1 VLLNAAAAL
10 LAGDRAPDLAAG
22 LAMARASIDEGRALA
37 RLERL
42 VAVSNAA

>member
-10 LAGDRAPDLAAG
+10 IIAGKASGLGEGVALAA
-22 LAMARASIDEGRALA
+22 ASIDEGRARD

-42 VAVSNAA
+42 VAVSNR